1 MSATARCATDSKL
14 CIFSFHPYVNVST
27 HRSDFTK
34 HLSFRLGDG
43 TEALL
48 LKLDSRREYLQSLQD
63 KLLGEMIRFVE

>member
-14 CIFSFHPYVNVST
+14 GIFSFHPYECA

-34 HLSFRLGDG
+34 HLSFRLGDC

-63 KLLGEMIRFVE
+63 KLLGEMIRFTVE